1 MIKNSFVEDSKNK
14 ILKNIVGIEKG
25 FDYYL
30 GIVIEKEDEKDLE
43 EKCNAI
49 CEKSSKNIKLLKIC
63 QIDEDTLL
71 IFELNSEF
79 AKSIN
84 GILKSISKYL
94 DVPEYT
100 VTYMKSLQDVAFSAW
115 GEQFYNLIQS
125 EDKKYW
131 LKELKP

>member
-1 MIKNSFVEDSKNK
+1 MIKNSFIEDSKNK
-14 ILKNIVGIEKG
+14 ILKSVVGIEKG

-30 GIVIEKEDEKDLE
+30 GIIIDKEDEKDLE
-43 EKCNAI
+43 EKCSAI
-49 CEKSSKNIKLLKIC
+49 CEKSSGNIKLLKIC
-63 QIDEDTLL
+63 QIDDDVLL

-79 AKSIN
+79 TKSIN

-100 VTYMKSLQDVAFSAW
+100 VTYMKSLQDIAFSTW
-115 GEQFYNLIQS
+115 GEQFYYLIQN